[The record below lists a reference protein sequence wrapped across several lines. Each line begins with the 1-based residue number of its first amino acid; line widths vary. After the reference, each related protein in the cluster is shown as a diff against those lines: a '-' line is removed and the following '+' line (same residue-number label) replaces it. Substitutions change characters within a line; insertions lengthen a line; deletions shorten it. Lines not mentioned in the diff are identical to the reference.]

1 MAEPLTKAY
10 TATMS
15 SVKGLELTC
24 EKDEA
29 DLTARL
35 ISLQIAK
42 DDGTD
47 VTAGKYEE
55 DDESEVGNLAIED
68 YKTDVDE
75 GSIKAIHKTKG
86 NTFLFKGE
94 AYIQSQ
100 RTKVLVFREK
110 S

>member
-35 ISLQIAK
+35 ISLQLAN

-55 DDESEVGNLAIED
+55 DDETELGNLAIEE

-75 GSIKAIHKTKG
+75 SSLKAIHETKG
-86 NTFLFKGE
+86 DTFLFKGK
-94 AYIQSQ
+94 AFIKSQ
-100 RTKVLVFREK
+100 RKKVLVFREK
-110 S
+110 